1 MTMLAA
7 WVVYALVVS
16 ALIALGAWWAEESLR
31 SVGRS
36 GRWVWVLAMLS
47 SVLIPVWAWLRPIV
61 YPSPEAA
68 PAAGFIPLAP
78 IVVGPAEMQSSGIS
92 LDVYV
97 AAGWAVLTAVAVFR
111 LVRAYLHLQSMRREW
126 RRTMVWGESVY
137 VTRDLGPA
145 VFGLRRGAILMPEW
159 ALELEGRIQH
169 LMLLHER
176 EHLRAGDVKLV
187 AMGHLLVLSQPWNLA
202 LLWQWRRLRE
212 AVEVDCD
219 GRVLQRDP
227 DARSYGALLL
237 EVGRRRAM
245 PQLALA
251 FAEPRTFLE
260 RRIDLLTRARQG
272 GRHALGVGALS
283 VLAFGVAI
291 CTRDPLAMQYQPLAM
306 VMEAP
311 TEFWE
316 TEPVFTP
323 FTTPPRLTN
332 QAAVNRELARNYPP
346 LLRDAGIGGQTL
358 LWFFIDET
366 GRIRLTQINESSGYP
381 GLDEA
386 AARVAAA
393 MEFAPALNRT
403 RPVSVWVQIP
413 IKFSPGP
420 QPRTQTRR
428 ASNVV
433 ESSGPSSSVTQA
445 IAEAAASVD
454 GARTQ
459 TAPDGPPSIEAKLR
473 ELSARFQR
481 SEPRVSTGTVRTAV
495 ARVNEVAGNTGNNG
509 ARMRVPA
516 TRNDEA
522 EASSAEFTEEPRL
535 LNEAEIGRLLDRS
548 YPPLLKNAGV
558 GGQVMLWF
566 HIDAQGRVARAVLQR
581 SSHYPALDGA
591 AIRIAE
597 SMRFAPAR
605 NGDDPVSVWV
615 QIPITF
621 GAR

>member
-31 SVGRS
+31 SLGRS

-47 SVLIPVWAWLRPIV
+47 SVLIPLWAWLRPIV
-61 YPSPEAA
+61 YASPEAT

-126 RRTMVWGESVY
+126 RRTVVWGESVY

-176 EHLRAGDVKLV
+176 EHLKAGDVKLV

-306 VMEAP
+306 VMETP
-311 TEFWE
+311 TELWE

-381 GLDEA
+381 ALDEA
-386 AARVAAA
+386 AARVAAS

-413 IKFSPGP
+413 VKFSPGP
-420 QPRTQTRR
+420 QPRTQTMR
-428 ASNVV
+428 ASSVV
-433 ESSGPSSSVTQA
+433 ESSGPSLSVSQA
-445 IAEAAASVD
+445 IAEAASSVD
-454 GARTQ
+454 EARTQ
-459 TAPDGPPSIEAKLR
+459 TVQDGPPSIEVKLR

-495 ARVNEVAGNTGNNG
+495 ARVNEVVGNNG

-535 LNEAEIGRLLDRS
+535 LNEAEIGRLLDRR

-566 HIDAQGRVARAVLQR
+566 HIDAQGRVARTVLQR
-581 SSHYPALDGA
+581 SSHYPALDDA